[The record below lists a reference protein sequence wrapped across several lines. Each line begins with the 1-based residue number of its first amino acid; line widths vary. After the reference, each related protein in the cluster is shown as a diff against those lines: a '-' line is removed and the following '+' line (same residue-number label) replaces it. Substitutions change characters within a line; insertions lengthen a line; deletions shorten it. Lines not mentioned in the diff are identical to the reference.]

1 MNYRPWHDHYDY
13 CVPPTARY
21 PRLAVHELLQVPAN
35 AYPEKEA
42 LIFEGKAITFWQLRE
57 HVLRMGNALGTI
69 GIKKGDRVG
78 IHLPTCPQ
86 YAIAYFAVL
95 SLGAI
100 VVNLNP
106 LYRVDELAGTINNT
120 EPVALFTIDT
130 SLPTI
135 RTLLQHT
142 EIPLI
147 IVTRLEDF
155 SGHAEKQP
163 FKALD
168 LDEGWLNFSTLLETT
183 SHKGLPRV
191 NITPDDPALI
201 QFTGGTT
208 GIPKGAVLTHAN
220 MIAATLQFYLWLGP
234 IFQMFS
240 AERRSTLLVLP
251 LFHIYG
257 NLMFTGS
264 IFACSTQIMMPRFQI
279 DEVMET
285 MAGFREITNFPAVPT
300 MITAILNHPRT
311 EELTLGKKL
320 GLLGSGGA
328 PLPVSLIE
336 QIMDLGIFYQ
346 EGAGMTETA
355 AMGHLLPVLGMKKPG
370 SIGLPAPDMDV
381 RLVDLVDGLQ
391 DVRQGEPGEII
402 FKGPNVTKGYWKN
415 PEETAGQIRNGWL
428 YTGDIAVRDEDGY
441 AFIVD
446 RKKDMIIAGGF
457 NIYPREID
465 EVLYRHPKVKAAVAV
480 GIPDEYRGE
489 TVKVFVVPKDGEILT
504 EEELKNYCKEKLVAY
519 KVPRYFEFRNELPQ
533 SAAGKVLRKVLKDEE
548 LAKKQIKK

>member
-1 MNYRPWHDHYDY
+1 MDYRPWHDHYDY
-13 CVPPTARY
+13 CVPPTTRY

-35 AYPEKEA
+35 AYPDKEA
-42 LIFEGKAITFWQLRE
+42 LIFEGTTITFWQLRE
-57 HVLRMGNALGTI
+57 LVLRMGNALGSL

-86 YAIAYFAVL
+86 YAIAYYAVF

-106 LYRVDELAGTINNT
+106 IYTADELTGTVSAT
-120 EPVALFTIDT
+120 EPVALITIDT
-130 SLPTI
+130 SLPVI
-135 RTLLQHT
+135 RTLLKKT
-142 EIPLI
+142 NIPLI
-147 IVTRLEDF
+147 VVTRLEDF
-155 SGHAEKQP
+155 SGHAEKRTV
-163 FKALD
+163 KAPD
-168 LDEGWLNFSTLLETT
+168 LDDGWLHFSTLLEAA
-183 SHKGLPRV
+183 SNRGLPRTH
-191 NITPDDPALI
+191 IAPDDPALI

-220 MIAATLQFYLWLGP
+220 LIAATFQYYLWLGP
-234 IFQMFS
+234 IFQMFP

-251 LFHIYG
+251 LFHVYG
-257 NLMFTGS
+257 NLILNGS
-264 IFACSTQIMMPRFQI
+264 ILACCTQILMPRFQI

-285 MAGFREITNFPAVPT
+285 MAGFPEITTFPAVPT
-300 MITAILNHPRT
+300 MITALLNHSRT
-311 EELTLGKKL
+311 EELALGKKL

-355 AMGHLLPVLGMKKPG
+355 AMGHLLPVMGMKKPG
-370 SIGLPAPDMDV
+370 SIGLPAPDMDA
-381 RLVDLVDGLQ
+381 RLVDLVDGIE

-402 FKGPNVTKGYWKN
+402 FKGPNITKGYWEN
-415 PEETAGQIRNGWL
+415 PEETAGQIRDGWL

-465 EVLYRHPKVKAAVAV
+465 EALYHHPKVKAAVAV

-489 TVKVFVVPKDGEILT
+489 TVKAFVVPKDGETLT
-504 EEELKNYCKEKLVAY
+504 EEELKTYCKEKLVAY
-519 KVPRYFEFRNELPQ
+519 KVPRYFEFRDELPQ

-548 LAKKQIKK
+548 LAKKQTKE